1 MWLRASEIS
10 FALQCLVETMS
21 EGRDVMFTSEY
32 EANQTVT
39 LRLLIDRGVTKELRQ
54 VRCKAGNIERVKRK
68 HDKTQARVVGHEVLI
83 A

>member
-39 LRLLIDRGVTKELRQ
+39 LRLLIDRKS
-54 VRCKAGNIERVKRK
+54 
-68 HDKTQARVVGHEVLI
+68 VV
-83 A
+83 